1 MAHFC
6 WDDFSKSHLTQ
17 FGLTQLLGVGPEMQ
31 CFDEN
36 KPACPRKQT
45 KTKKAKVPLMLRNQV
60 LRFLSSSQNYSP
72 NLTWLDS
79 TWLIGSLIQSPL
91 HWRWKKWPKK
101 SGIRWIHDYD
111 SIPIISI
118 IHIHIIYIYMIMYVL
133 LCMYIYIHIN
143 MIIRDYIY
151 ILYIY
156 IILHT
161 RTDG

>member
-101 SGIRWIHDYD
+101 KWDPLD
-111 SIPIISI
+111 SWLRFHTYNIY
-118 IHIHIIYIYMIMYVL
+118 HTYTYYIYMIMYVL